1 MKREYYTVQ
10 EFADLF
16 RLNYRHI
23 LDAISIGRVRAFK
36 VGVGRRSPYRIPRS
50 EVLRVE
56 VEGMREVNPDLR
68 DNE

>member
-1 MKREYYTVQ
+1 MEKKYYTVQ

-16 RLNYRHI
+16 RVNYRHI
-23 LDAISIGRVRAFK
+23 LDAIAVGRIRAFK
-36 VGVGRRSPYRIPRS
+36 VSAGRRSPYRIPVS